1 MVIDNFFIQYKT
13 PAQYVYWGENYLDIY
28 KASDSGI
35 GFIKT
40 HSFDNASLSEMNT
53 SEFGEIARVLADV
66 DTGIILNSG
75 PFIFNIFEFEKI
87 PWQEGLKRELVEWRL
102 KKVFPENI
110 ADYEYDFFKLD
121 KKRILSVL
129 FKKSLKEHIEDLF
142 QENGI
147 SLTYM
152 GNSTVEMM
160 NHIVKLKKDAPD
172 FFIEM
177 DKSLSITVFL
187 GQGLPYYIRKFRA
200 DQAADIVNEV
210 AKTINFVKNSYARVP
225 RTCSLMIRRSD
236 IELHTVNDEL
246 SKMEILPLDLKKNE
260 RFIFPCKESK
270 P

>member
-1 MVIDNFFIQYKT
+1 MVIDNIFIQHKKPT
-13 PAQYVYWGENYLDIY
+13 QYVYWGENYLDIY
-28 KASDSGI
+28 KASNSDK
-35 GFIKT
+35 GFKIT
-40 HSFDNASLSEMNT
+40 HSFDNVSLSLINT
-53 SEFGEIARVLADV
+53 PEFGEIARVLQDV

-110 ADYEYDFFKLD
+110 ADYEHDFFKLD
-121 KKRILSVL
+121 KKRILSIL
-129 FKKSLKEHIEDLF
+129 FKKSLKENIENLF
-142 QENGI
+142 QENDI
-147 SLTYM
+147 SLNYM

-177 DKSLSITVFL
+177 DKNLSITVFL

-200 DQAADIVNEV
+200 DQAAEIVNEV
-210 AKTINFVKNSYARVP
+210 AKTINFVKNSYSRVP

-236 IELHTVNDEL
+236 IELHTVSDEL
-246 SKMEILPLDLKKNE
+246 SKMEILPLDLKNNE
-260 RFIFPCKESK
+260 QFIFPHKE
-270 P
+270 